1 MDTRAPG
8 ATNQAAGGPNPN
20 PGGPNPNPGGPNPNP
35 GGPNPDPGGPNPD
48 PGGPNPDPGGP
59 NPDPGLY
66 GPGSEAWR
74 LDREAMLLLGA
85 GPRALLLQLAHP
97 AVAAGVADHS
107 DFRAD
112 PWRRLA
118 GTLRSYL
125 TIVYGSTGVARAEI
139 RRLNALH
146 RGVTGPGYAARDP
159 ELGLWVHATLI
170 DSTIAV
176 ADAWL
181 EPIPTARRETF
192 YAETR
197 PIGRAFGIP
206 EASLPADLEAFEAYV
221 AGMLA
226 PGGPVRVSAVA
237 RELAAVVLRPPLAP
251 LAGLLPFPP
260 RAAAAVLA
268 RTPAAAYAWTLWPA
282 VGLLPT
288 SVRDDY
294 GLRWGMRQRIVS
306 AWLVA
311 GWRASRPF
319 LPASFRQMPKALAA
333 DRRMRRPAPDGTSA
347 RPTYPGPA

>member
-1 MDTRAPG
+1 MTVGPARMS
-8 ATNQAAGGPNPN
+8 AGPLG
-20 PGGPNPNPGGPNPNP
+20 
-35 GGPNPDPGGPNPD
+35 
-48 PGGPNPDPGGP
+48 
-59 NPDPGLY
+59 PDPGLY
-66 GPGSEAWR
+66 GPDSQAWR

-85 GPRALLLQLAHP
+85 GPRALLLQIAHP

-107 DFRAD
+107 DFRSD

-118 GTLRSYL
+118 ATLRSYL
-125 TIVYGSTGVARAEI
+125 TIVYGSTAAARAEI
-139 RRLNALH
+139 RRLNELH
-146 RGVTGPGYAARDP
+146 RRITGPGYSGRDP
-159 ELGLWVHATLI
+159 GLSLWVHATLV

-176 ADAWL
+176 FDAWL
-181 EPIPTARRETF
+181 EPLSSGNRAAF
-192 YAETR
+192 YTETR
-197 PIGRAFGIP
+197 PIGRALGIP
-206 EASLPADLEAFEAYV
+206 ASLLPEDVDAFDRYV
-221 AGMLA
+221 ADMLG
-226 PGGPVRVSAVA
+226 PMGPVRVSPVA